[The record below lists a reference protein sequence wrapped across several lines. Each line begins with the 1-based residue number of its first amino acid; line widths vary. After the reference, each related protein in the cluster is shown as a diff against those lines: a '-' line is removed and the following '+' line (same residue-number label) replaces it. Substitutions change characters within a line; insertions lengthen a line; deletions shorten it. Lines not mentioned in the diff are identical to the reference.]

1 MPVISAI
8 FLLLSLTLAVLF
20 GTQTDAWTWGPAMV
34 ALIPALV
41 AGLVVLLKQPSRM
54 LNPAMLIMGGLCVAW
69 FAIRT
74 LQSPVEALGQADL
87 MLLSGTLGAFIS
99 VLAIQ
104 QCRRAQWVLTGG
116 IATLLA
122 ANLVVIL
129 VQKINP
135 GWRPLLINSLD
146 HEIVSGFFTHYNYA
160 ANYLL
165 VSSLWLL
172 GEAWNSRQRV
182 LKFGLGLLGALGIA
196 AIWWTGSR
204 GGLLAAIVALG
215 CFGAVILVEAKRGKA
230 KWFPVAAVAIPFV
243 ALVLLGLLFSGW
255 QEIQESRGQD
265 AEGGVKVLLDN
276 SVRLNYIGLA
286 VSCLTT
292 HLIAGGGSQSFSWE
306 CFREWDERVLG
317 WHGTKPEFVHNEWLQ
332 AATDYGL
339 VGFGLLIGLISVV
352 VISAVLRL
360 CFEPKANS
368 PDKRTT
374 ALRLGGMAAL
384 MGMLVHANFSF
395 VFHLLP
401 GAMLLGMGLAATCQ
415 WQNPVPAGKATAQGQ
430 RAAFAVFALA
440 MLVLL
445 APLAWKGTR
454 VMLAMWSSHYSKHR
468 DAHAPDQLV
477 DLDRAI
483 EIWPQASL
491 LMKRGLMHHELA
503 LATED
508 TDVKSSLMKSALADY
523 TSAAKHHPHL
533 PDAAINR
540 ANVLSRLGRNEMAEE
555 AYLKAIELQGGMDSA
570 YRSHNHY
577 ANHLYGLGRDALDE
591 QNFETALVH
600 LQKAAEQI
608 DRALFRDAQTRAR
621 EIAIHEWLG
630 IAYANNGMSE
640 QALASYG
647 HAATIHYGSGRH
659 AFLRSAIVQ
668 AALAREK
675 QKQREP
681 AQALALFLEARQSVR
696 KAGGRLPE
704 NLSAEQRDAFVRALD
719 ERIKRLREI
728 GIEAP

>member
-1 MPVISAI
+1 MPLASAI
-8 FLLLSLTLAVLF
+8 FLTLSLVLAVLL
-20 GTQTDAWTWGPAMV
+20 GPMTDRWMWAPASVAMV
-34 ALIPALV
+34 LADLAGTV
-41 AGLVVLLKQPSRM
+41 ALLKQPSRM
-54 LNPAMLIMGGLCVAW
+54 LNCSMLVLGAVTVVW
-69 FAIRT
+69 FCLRA
-74 LQSPVEALGQADL
+74 LQSPVKELAEADL

-122 ANLVVIL
+122 ANLVVML

-146 HEIVSGFFTHYNYA
+146 HQIVTGFFTHYNYA

-204 GGLLAAIVALG
+204 GGLLAAIIALA

-230 KWFPVAAVAIPFV
+230 KWFPAAAIAVPFV
-243 ALVLLGLLFSGW
+243 ALVLLGLLLSGW
-255 QEIQESRGQD
+255 QEIQELRNQD
-265 AEGGVKVLLDN
+265 VKGGVKVLLDN

-339 VGFGLLIGLISVV
+339 IGFGLLLALLMVV
-352 VISAVLRL
+352 GISAALRI
-360 CFEPKANS
+360 CFEPKAPS
-368 PDKRTT
+368 WDKRTT
-374 ALRLGGMAAL
+374 GMRLAGLAAL
-384 MGMLVHANFSF
+384 IGMLIHANFSF
-395 VFHLLP
+395 VFHLMP
-401 GAMLLGMGLAATCQ
+401 GVLLLGICLAATCQ
-415 WQNPVPAGKATAQGQ
+415 WQNPEPPSKAMAHGQ
-430 RAAFAVFALA
+430 RVAFAVLGLA
-440 MLVLL
+440 MLAGL

-454 VMLAMWSSHYSKHR
+454 VTLAMWPSHYSKHR
-468 DAHAPDQLV
+468 DMHAANQLV

-570 YRSHNHY
+570 YRSRDHY

-630 IAYANNGMSE
+630 IAYASNGMSE

-659 AFLRSAIVQ
+659 ALLRSAILQ

-696 KAGGRLPE
+696 KTGGRLPE
-704 NLSAEQRDAFVRALD
+704 NINSEQRDAFVRALD

>member
-1 MPVISAI
+1 MPIVSAA
-8 FLLLSLTLAVLF
+8 FLILSLVLAVLL
-20 GTQTDAWTWGPAMV
+20 GPMTDQWMWGPASVAMV
-34 ALIPALV
+34 LAVLAGAV
-41 AGLVVLLKQPSRM
+41 ALLKQPSRM
-54 LNPAMLIMGGLCVAW
+54 LNTAILVLGALTAAW
-69 FAIRT
+69 FAMRS
-74 LQSPVEALGQADL
+74 LQSPVKELAHADL
-87 MLLSGTLGAFIS
+87 MLLGGALGGFIS

-104 QCRRAQWVLTGG
+104 QCRRAQWILTGG

-122 ANLVVIL
+122 ANLVL
-129 VQKINP
+129 MSVQKINP

-146 HEIVSGFFTHYNYA
+146 HEIVTGFFTHYNYA

-172 GEAWNSRQRV
+172 GEAWNSRQRL
-182 LKFGLGLLGALGIA
+182 LKFGLSLLGALGIV

-204 GGLLAAIVALG
+204 GGLLAAIIALA

-230 KWFPVAAVAIPFV
+230 KWFPAAVIAIPFV

-255 QEIQESRGQD
+255 QEIQELRNQD

-292 HLIAGGGSQSFSWE
+292 HMIAGGGSQSFSWE
-306 CFREWDERVLG
+306 CFRQWDESVLG

-339 VGFGLLIGLISVV
+339 IGFGMLLALLMVV

-360 CFEPKANS
+360 CFEPKAPSWN
-368 PDKRTT
+368 KRTT
-374 ALRLGGMAAL
+374 GMRLAGLAAL
-384 MGMLVHANFSF
+384 IGMLVHANFSF
-395 VFHLLP
+395 VFHLMP
-401 GAMLLGMGLAATCQ
+401 GALLLGLCLAATCQ
-415 WQNPVPAGKATAQGQ
+415 WQNPEPPSKPMAHWQ
-430 RAAFAVFALA
+430 RVAFAVLGLA
-440 MLVLL
+440 MLVGL

-454 VMLAMWSSHYSKHR
+454 VTLEMWPSHYSKHR
-468 DAHAPDQLV
+468 DVHAADQVV

-483 EIWPQASL
+483 EIWPQACL

-508 TDVKSSLMKSALADY
+508 IDVQSSLMSSALADY
-523 TSAAKHHPHL
+523 TSALKHHPHL

-540 ANVLSRLGRNEMAEE
+540 ANVLSRLGRNDMAEE

-570 YRSHNHY
+570 YRSRDQY
-577 ANHLYGLGRDALDE
+577 ANHLYGLGRDALD
-591 QNFETALVH
+591 QQKFETALVH

-608 DRALFRDAQTRAR
+608 NQALFRDTLSRAR

-630 IAYANNGMSE
+630 IAYASNGMSE
-640 QALASYG
+640 QALASYE

-659 AFLRSAIVQ
+659 ALLRSAILQ
-668 AALAREK
+668 AAQAREK
-675 QKQREP
+675 QRQRQP

-696 KAGGRLPE
+696 KTGGRLPE
-704 NLSAEQRDAFVRALD
+704 NLSAQQRDAFVRALD
-719 ERIKRLREI
+719 ERIKALREI

>member
-1 MPVISAI
+1 MPIASAA
-8 FLLLSLTLAVLF
+8 FLILSLVLAVLL
-20 GTQTDAWTWGPAMV
+20 GPMTNPWMWGAASVAMV
-34 ALIPALV
+34 LAVIAGVVALV
-41 AGLVVLLKQPSRM
+41 KQPSRM
-54 LNPAMLIMGGLCVAW
+54 LNCSMLVLGALTVAW
-69 FAIRT
+69 FALRS
-74 LQSPVEALGQADL
+74 LQSPVKELAQADL
-87 MLLSGTLGAFIS
+87 MLLGATLGGFIS

-104 QCRRAQWVLTGG
+104 QCKRAQWVLTGG

-122 ANLVVIL
+122 ANLVVML
-129 VQKINP
+129 VQKMNP

-146 HEIVSGFFTHYNYA
+146 HEIVTGFFTHYNYA

-182 LKFGLGLLGALGIA
+182 LKFALGLLGALGIA

-204 GGLLAAIVALG
+204 GGLLAAIIALA
-215 CFGAVILVEAKRGKA
+215 CFGAVILIEAKRDKA
-230 KWFPVAAVAIPFV
+230 KWYPAAVIAVPFV
-243 ALVLLGLLFSGW
+243 ALVLLALLLSGW
-255 QEIQESRGQD
+255 QEIQELRNQD
-265 AEGGVKVLLDN
+265 AEGGVRVLLDN

-286 VSCLTT
+286 VCCLAT

-306 CFREWDERVLG
+306 CFREWDESVFG

-339 VGFGLLIGLISVV
+339 IGFGLLLALLIVV
-352 VISAVLRL
+352 VISTVLRL
-360 CFEPKANS
+360 CFEPKAAS
-368 PDKRTT
+368 RDRCTT
-374 ALRLGGMAAL
+374 GMRLAGLAAL
-384 MGMLVHANFSF
+384 IGMLIHANFSF
-395 VFHLLP
+395 VFHLMP
-401 GAMLLGMGLAATCQ
+401 GVLLLGICLAATCQ
-415 WQNPVPAGKATAQGQ
+415 WQNPEPPSKAMARGQ
-430 RAAFAVFALA
+430 RVVFAVLGLA
-440 MLVLL
+440 ILVGL

-454 VMLAMWSSHYSKHR
+454 VTLEMWPSHYSKHR
-468 DAHAPDQLV
+468 DVHAADQLV

-483 EIWPQASL
+483 EIWPQAAL

-508 TDVKSSLMKSALADY
+508 ADVQTLLMRNALADY

-540 ANVLSRLGRNEMAEE
+540 ANVLSRLGRNDMAEE
-555 AYLKAIELQGGMDSA
+555 AYLNAIELQGGMDSA
-570 YRSHNHY
+570 YRSRDHY
-577 ANHLYGLGRDALDE
+577 ANHLYGLGRNALDE
-591 QNFETALVH
+591 QNFQTALVH

-608 DRALFRDAQTRAR
+608 DQALFRDAQTRAR
-621 EIAIHEWLG
+621 EIAIYEWLG
-630 IAYANNGMSE
+630 IAYASNGMSE
-640 QALASYG
+640 QALASYE

-659 AFLRSAIVQ
+659 ALLRSAILQ

-675 QKQREP
+675 QQQREP

-696 KAGGRLPE
+696 KTSGRLPE
-704 NLSAEQRDAFVRALD
+704 NISEEQRNAFVRALD